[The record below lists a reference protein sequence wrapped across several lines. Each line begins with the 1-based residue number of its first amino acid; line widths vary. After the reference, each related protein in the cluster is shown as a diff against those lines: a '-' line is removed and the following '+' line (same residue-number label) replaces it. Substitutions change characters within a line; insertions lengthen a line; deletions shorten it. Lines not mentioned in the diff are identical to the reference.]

1 MCKLC
6 ENTKSSL
13 CSKFKIFNAYMR
25 KIMKKSRYTLLAQK
39 GGDASNLNAR
49 V

>member
-1 MCKLC
+1 
-6 ENTKSSL
+6 
-13 CSKFKIFNAYMR
+13 
-25 KIMKKSRYTLLAQK
+25 MKKCEKYQFFYGYALLAQK